1 MVLKLICKSLD
12 VILLYL
18 YISYMLMRW
27 WMRSANT
34 LLEKKKKKMIWL
46 MYVHACKITWCTK
59 KYLWYS
65 TWQAIIYTLYI
76 RVNSTKH
83 KKNSNTPKKNG
94 ILEPGEG
101 INTKSSNTKLL
112 RICTAKQLSFINQTS
127 ITLKT
132 YNSIEWNETEN
143 A

>member
-1 MVLKLICKSLD
+1 MINVCACMQDYMMYEKIPLIF
-12 VILLYL
+12 
-18 YISYMLMRW
+18 YM
-27 WMRSANT
+27 T
-34 LLEKKKKKMIWL
+34 
-46 MYVHACKITWCTK
+46 
-59 KYLWYS
+59 
-65 TWQAIIYTLYI
+65 AIIYTLYI
-76 RVNSTKH
+76 CVNSTKH

-132 YNSIEWNETEN
+132 YNSIE
-143 A
+143 